1 MYHSQ
6 VNEYKYEI
14 DRVNKEMQDL
24 KGKYFQLRK
33 KRQNQK
39 KSNQS
44 FINESELYPAF
55 DSQIASFN
63 INADNSSKNER

>member
-33 KRQNQK
+33 KKQNQRK
-39 KSNQS
+39 NNQLL
-44 FINESELYPAF
+44 INESELYPSF
-55 DSQIASFN
+55 DPQIAFSSG
-63 INADNSSKNER
+63 DNSKHER